1 MDTKQ
6 NKKPLRD
13 VLEEMRTKAT
23 TQVTGSE
30 QTKAPGLI
38 KAATDQMLREAAEGE
53 QILSNLAEMADITGT
68 DVNVLGE
75 SVTSLLANIAVKAE
89 QGEPIDLMH
98 VNSVAA
104 FMAGVEAIADALPT
118 ATDEDKKQNT
128 LRVLATAAIE
138 DGTANRAT
146 YPIVNL
152 GARKT
157 NRHKSYLRI
166 IQDYMASVTQGDPQG
181 QILTRAARILQMKI
195 DRAIVSARRP
205 RPAAAA
211 GPSRPGSAPRG

>member
-1 MDTKQ
+1 MDTKR
-6 NKKPLRD
+6 NKKPLREI
-13 VLEEMRTKAT
+13 VAEARTKPTVDAKPETPT
-23 TQVTGSE
+23 T
-30 QTKAPGLI
+30 GLI
-38 KAATDQMLREAAEGE
+38 KAATENMLREAAESE
-53 QILSNLAEMADITGT
+53 RILETLAEMADLTGT

-75 SVTSLLANIAVKAE
+75 SVTSLLANIAIKAE
-89 QGEPIDLMH
+89 QGEPLELMH
-98 VNSVAA
+98 ISSIAA

-118 ATDEDKKQNT
+118 ASDEEKVQNT

-152 GARKT
+152 GARKV

-166 IQDYMASVTQGDPQG
+166 LNDYAASQTRGEPQG
-181 QILTRAARILQMKI
+181 EIVMRAARILQMKI
-195 DRAIVSARRP
+195 DRAVVSARRP